1 MSNKTVITVVA
12 VLAAAGVG
20 YAIWKK
26 KNETDS
32 EEGTSKFSSACGC
45 GA

>member
-1 MSNKTVITVVA
+1 MNKKTVITGLA
-12 VLAAAGVG
+12 VLALAGAG

-26 KNETDS
+26 KSESN